1 MFFFC
6 YTFDEVT
13 NVEKLSNRTI
23 VIIGFAIMLVG
34 FCLIT
39 YDYFAGKKDKAY
51 EKVSVSLFS
60 EQDGEVVDNTPQ
72 NVAAADIAVKE
83 ETKQGNYLGVLKIDK
98 INLEQGFYDKDNA
111 LNNVGKNVT
120 LLGPS
125 NYPDEKNGN
134 TILVAHSGSSY
145 LGYFKNLW
153 QLGVGDLATVSYK
166 GNTYVYKIVNI
177 YNDTK
182 DGDVTI
188 YRNKNKTT
196 LTMITCT
203 KDDDTKQTIYVAE
216 LQ

>member
-1 MFFFC
+1 M
-6 YTFDEVT
+6 EK
-13 NVEKLSNRTI
+13 KLSNRTI
-23 VIIGFAIMLVG
+23 VIIGFVIMAIGLFLV
-34 FCLIT
+34 T
-39 YDYFAGKKDKAY
+39 NDYFTGKKDKAY
-51 EKVSVSLFS
+51 EKISVSLFS
-60 EQDGEVVDNTPQ
+60 EQNGEVVDNTPQ
-72 NVAAADIAVKE
+72 NIAAADIAVKE

-111 LNNVGKNVT
+111 MNNVSKNVT

-125 NYPDEKNGN
+125 SYPDQKNGN

-153 QLGVGDLATVSYK
+153 QLGVGDLATISYK
-166 GNTYVYKIVNI
+166 GKTYVYKIVNI
-177 YNDTK
+177 YNDVK

>member
-1 MFFFC
+1 M
-6 YTFDEVT
+6 EK
-13 NVEKLSNRTI
+13 KLSNRTI
-23 VIIGFAIMLVG
+23 VIIGFVIMAIGLFLV
-34 FCLIT
+34 T
-39 YDYFAGKKDKAY
+39 NDYFTGKKDKAY

-60 EQDGEVVDNTPQ
+60 EQNGEVVDNTPQ
-72 NVAAADIAVKE
+72 NIAAADIAVKE

-111 LNNVGKNVT
+111 MNNVSKNVT

-125 NYPDEKNGN
+125 SYPDQKNGN

-153 QLGVGDLATVSYK
+153 QLGVGDLATISYK
-166 GNTYVYKIVNI
+166 GKTYVYKIVNI
-177 YNDTK
+177 YNDVK

>member
-1 MFFFC
+1 M
-6 YTFDEVT
+6 T
-13 NVEKLSNRTI
+13 KLSNRTVVTI
-23 VIIGFAIMLVG
+23 AFLIIIGGFILVS
-34 FCLIT
+34 

-51 EKVSVSLFS
+51 EKVSISLYQ
-60 EQDGEVVDNTPQ
+60 EQEGIVIDNTPQ
-72 NVAAADIAVKE
+72 EIATAEISVSD
-83 ETKQGNYLGVLKIDK
+83 ETKKGNYLGVLKIDK
-98 INLEQGFYDKDNA
+98 IGLEQGFYDKDNEN
-111 LNNVGKNVT
+111 NNVGKNVT

-153 QLGVGDLATVSYK
+153 KLSKGDLATIYYK
-166 GNTYVYKIVNI
+166 NKTYVYKIVNI
-177 YNDTK
+177 YNDIK

-188 YRNKNKTT
+188 YRDRNKNT

-203 KDDDTKQTIYVAE
+203 KDSDTEQTIYIAE